1 MKKTGDEL
9 ASHAG
14 LRRIRRALHRRPER
28 SGAEVHT
35 AATVVSWLEH
45 TAACDIVTGLGGH
58 GLVARLPGRGG
69 APAMGVRAELDALP
83 ILEPNDSLSDTC
95 QTPGCSHK
103 CGHDG
108 HMTMLLGLAHRL
120 SKTPPAGDVYLLF
133 QPAEE
138 TGQGAAALLAEPQVR
153 DLPLQSVIAVH
164 NLPGFPRN
172 SVVIRDG
179 PFAAASIGFAVDLV
193 GRTAHAGEP
202 ERGRS
207 PATALATL
215 INWIEALPQRATPF
229 GAAAKATVIHAR
241 LGEVAFGTSPGQAT
255 VMATL
260 RADTEVA
267 LGSLQDHCRRELPD
281 IAAGFGMAYRIA
293 WHEPFPATINAPE
306 VVEAVSDAARSLGLQ
321 VVEPAGPMPWSEDF
335 GHFTRHLPSALLGL
349 GAGRRWAPLHSVE
362 YDFPD
367 ALLPVGI
374 NLLADTL
381 GRLQGPQSSSDPK
394 EASAS
399 A

>member
-1 MKKTGDEL
+1 MKKTEDEL

-14 LRRIRRALHRRPER
+14 MRRIRRALHSRPEH
-28 SGAEVHT
+28 SGAEAQT
-35 AATVVSWLEH
+35 AATVVSWLRH
-45 TAACDIVTGLGGH
+45 TAARDLVTGLGGH

-69 APAMGVRAELDALP
+69 APAIGVRAELDALP
-83 ILEPNDSLSDTC
+83 IREPNDLLPHTS

-120 SKTPPAGDVYLLF
+120 SVTPPAGDVYLLF

-138 TGQGAAALLAEPQVR
+138 TGQGAAALLAEPRVR
-153 DLPLQSVIAVH
+153 DLPLQGVLAVH

-179 PFAAASIGFAVDLV
+179 PFAAASVGLAVELV

-215 INWIEALPQRATPF
+215 INWIEALPQHATPF
-229 GAAAKATVIHAR
+229 GAAVKATVIHAR

-260 RADTEVA
+260 RAGTEVA
-267 LGSLQDHCRRELPD
+267 LCSLQAHCRRELPG
-281 IAAGFGMAYRIA
+281 IAAGFGMAHRIA

-306 VVEAVSDAARSLGLQ
+306 VVEAVSDAARSLGLPM
-321 VVEPAGPMPWSEDF
+321 VEPARPMPWSEDF
-335 GHFTRHLPSALLGL
+335 GHFTRHVPAALVGL

-374 NLLADTL
+374 SLLAGTVD
-381 GRLQGPQSSSDPK
+381 RLQGPESPLDPK
-394 EASAS
+394 ESPADA
-399 A
+399 